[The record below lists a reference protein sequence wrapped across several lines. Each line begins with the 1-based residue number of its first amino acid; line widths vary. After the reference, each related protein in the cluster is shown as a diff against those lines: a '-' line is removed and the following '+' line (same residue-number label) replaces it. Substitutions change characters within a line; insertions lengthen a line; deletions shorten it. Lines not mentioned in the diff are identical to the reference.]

1 MELLEALFGGDPPGL
16 STRIAQTGGAGVPP
30 ADPEARAALP
40 AAEVRSLTLAAPL
53 PPPRRKVLEG
63 LSLLWHDHWD
73 AAHAVAQSH
82 EGQPDYDLLHAIG
95 HRREGDYPNADYW
108 FRSAGRHPAFGRLAA
123 AAEPLLAGSPL
134 RGILLPGGA
143 WSAQAFTAEVRK
155 AAKGGVHAELLVRL
169 QALEMRGFAGWLLSA

>member
-1 MELLEALFGGDPPGL
+1 MEPLDALFGGDPPAL
-16 STRIAQTGGAGVPP
+16 S
-30 ADPEARAALP
+30 LP
-40 AAEVRSLTLAAPL
+40 AAPTPRVPLSAAAVRELALSAAL

-82 EGQPDYDLLHAIG
+82 EGQPDHDLLHAIG
-95 HRREGDYPNADYW
+95 HRREGDYANADYW

-134 RGILLPGGA
+134 RALLLPERA
-143 WSAQAFTAEVRK
+143 WSYKAFTAEVRK
-155 AAKGGVHAELLVRL
+155 AAKDGSADDILVRL
-169 QALEMRGFAGWLLSA
+169 QALEMRTFAQCLISG